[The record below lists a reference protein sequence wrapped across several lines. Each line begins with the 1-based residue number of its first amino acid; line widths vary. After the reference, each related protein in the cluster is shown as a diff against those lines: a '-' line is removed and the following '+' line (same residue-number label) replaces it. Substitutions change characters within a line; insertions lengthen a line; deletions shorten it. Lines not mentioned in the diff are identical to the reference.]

1 MEVSFFDRVG
11 TVPVLVERHG
21 QMNEATDP
29 GVDRWASSPTFRGKT
44 VGISYG
50 TGVFPVER

>member
-50 TGVFPVER
+50 TGLFPVER

>member
-29 GVDRWASSPTFRGKT
+29 GVTDGRRHLLSGAKPLA
-44 VGISYG
+44 
-50 TGVFPVER
+50 